1 MGFYVRPMPKK
12 KSSPNWKVQFIAYK
26 EGKKEW
32 DIPSDRW
39 ATLGFNKF
47 MTVKEAQARAQQL
60 NAQRY
65 LKRQE
70 HRIRKMQLDKQAAR
84 RRYEAFLPMEFVE
97 EFEARFIRK
106 RDSQTEAGGRRNT
119 RAFVVW
125 NAVQRMIATIAV
137 EPSEWFTATH
147 QIYDYFVE
155 RKMSLKYSCTIIK
168 IANLWGFYF
177 CRKLARPFL
186 PVPLPRG
193 YERQRLVDAHYG
205 KIGIHRASKPIS
217 PADLKKMSGTITL
230 HNFNWIFLSV
240 WFGLRPKEIDSLHNK
255 ESWKVEILPTGR
267 KVLWVYQT
275 KIIAIPPEDRWKPLP
290 ILFDEQSFAL
300 AILESGNFKRP
311 LGRTM
316 QKYFGDGVTLYAGR
330 KGFSDLML
338 SKNQT
343 LENISIW
350 MGHSTI
356 QRTWSSYKQKRKFHL
371 TGF

>member
-1 MGFYVRPMPKK
+1 MRPLPNK
-12 KSSPNWKVQFIAYK
+12 KSLPAWKVQFISYK
-26 EGKKEW
+26 DGKKEW

-47 MTVKEAQARAQQL
+47 MSVKEGQSRARQL
-60 NAQRY
+60 NAQRH

-70 HRIRKMQLDKQAAR
+70 YRIRKLQLDRKESH
-84 RRYEAFLPMEFVE
+84 RRYDAFLPMEFVA

-106 RDSQTEAGGRRNT
+106 RDSQTESGGRRNT
-119 RAFVVW
+119 RTFVAW
-125 NAVQRMIATIAV
+125 NAAQRMITGVAV

-147 QIYDYFVE
+147 QIYDYFFE
-155 RKMSLKYSCTIIK
+155 RKMSLRYTCTIIK

-186 PVPLPRG
+186 PIPIPRG
-193 YERQRLVDAHYG
+193 YERQRLVDAHYEKTEG
-205 KIGIHRASKPIS
+205 VSRASKAITPL
-217 PADLKKMSGTITL
+217 DLKKVSGEINLQT
-230 HNFNWIFLSV
+230 FNWIFLSV
-240 WFGLRPKEIDSLHNK
+240 WFGLRPKEIDSLHNSQ
-255 ESWKVEILPTGR
+255 SWKVESLPTGR

-275 KIIAIPPEDRWKPLP
+275 KIIGLPPEDRWKPIP
-290 ILFDEQSFAL
+290 IVFDEQTFAL

-311 LGRTM
+311 LTRTM
-316 QKYFGDGVTLYAGR
+316 RRYFGDGVTLYAGR

-356 QRTWSSYKQKRKFHL
+356 QRTWTSYKQRRKFHL
-371 TGF
+371 DGF